1 MKDSE
6 KLRMKLRNT
15 WSRKLSLWWQ
25 HYNDQYLLGALR
37 EPLLR
42 LGRSQQQLGRWDGSI
57 RTITIS
63 EFHIE
68 RDPWLWVMDTLR
80 HEMAHQYVEEVL
92 RVRNEDPHGPAFS
105 EACKRLRCL
114 PKADADC
121 NQMTGHALDKE
132 EKLARKLRKVLS
144 LTGSPNE
151 HEAEVA
157 LRKARFLM
165 LKYNVDLV
173 EMDAERQFETRYLG
187 QIKGRHMS
195 YELWLASILNEF
207 FFVEVIW
214 AHSYDALPDRMGTVL
229 QVFGTP
235 SNLDMAEYVYDYLT
249 QTIHGLWESYRANR
263 GMSSNRERQ
272 RYFAG
277 VLEGFY
283 RKLQHQEK
291 RVANTYALVWH
302 GDRRLRTYYRYLNPT
317 VRTSRWYGVS
327 STRTYRDGLT
337 EGSRV
342 TIRQPISQPNSG
354 IAGYLEN

>member
-1 MKDSE
+1 MKGSE
-6 KLRMKLRNT
+6 KLRMKLRNI

-25 HYNDQYLLGALR
+25 HYNEQYLLGALR

-63 EFHIE
+63 ELHIK

-92 RVRNEDPHGPAFS
+92 EVRNENPHGPAFR

-114 PKADADC
+114 PKDADC
-121 NQMTGHALDKE
+121 NQLAGHELHKE

-144 LTGSPNE
+144 LTSSPNE

-165 LKYNVDLV
+165 LKYNIDLV
-173 EMDAERQFETRYLG
+173 EMDAERQFEMRCLG

-214 AHSYDALPDRMGTVL
+214 AQSYDALRDRMGTVL

-235 SNLDMAEYVYDYLT
+235 CNLDMAEYIYDYLA
-249 QTIHGLWESYRANR
+249 QTIHGLWGSYRANR
-263 GMSSNRERQ
+263 GINSNRERQ
-272 RYFAG
+272 CYFAG

-283 RKLQHQEK
+283 RKLQQQEK
-291 RVANTYALVWH
+291 GMANTCALIWQ
-302 GDRRLRTYYRYLNPT
+302 GDCRLRTYYRYLNPR
-317 VRTSRWYGVS
+317 VRTNHWYGVS

-337 EGSRV
+337 EGRRV
-342 TIRQPISQPNSG
+342 TIRQPIDQPSSG
-354 IAGYLEN
+354 IAGHLED